1 MRGLQS
7 AAYVG
12 KKLGSGIFGRAVNH
26 AAKYAAGCYFDLGGS
41 LYRTEGFAF
50 QIPREHSTRAMR
62 GRFAVDTYELPER
75 QLVRKHLP
83 REARVLELGGCIG
96 VVSCLINSLL
106 QSSRSH
112 VVVEAN
118 PFLIPFLS
126 GNRDLN
132 SATFSIEQCV
142 VSRSHN
148 ATLVIAANM
157 DGSKIGGS
165 GLAVPT
171 RTLEYIESKYGLNFD
186 ALVMDIEGA
195 ENDFIREN
203 REALQRMEFILV
215 EFHPSVIGETEVS
228 ILRGIL
234 IECGLQKVDQKLTT
248 EVYQRL

>member
-1 MRGLQS
+1 MRGLQN
-7 AAYVG
+7 AAYIG
-12 KKLGSGIFGRAVNH
+12 KKLGSGTFGRVINH
-26 AAKYAAGCYFDLGGS
+26 AAKYAAGCYFDLSGS
-41 LYRTEGFAF
+41 MYRTEGLAF

-75 QLVRKHLP
+75 QLVRKYLP

-126 GNRDLN
+126 GNRDHN

-171 RTLEYIESKYGLNFD
+171 RTFEDLESKYDLKFN

-215 EFHPSVIGETEVS
+215 KFHPK
-228 ILRGIL
+228 R
-234 IECGLQKVDQKLTT
+234 
-248 EVYQRL
+248 YW